1 MISLIV
7 GLIMFNRNP
16 NYYRDRYRK
25 SIHQRMMEYQK
36 EMDNEYHSYM
46 SDLFQFCN
54 QFFGSKYSVEEWL
67 DLVDRK
73 GWINCNPNKID
84 IRKQYEDYL
93 KTEK

>member
-1 MISLIV
+1 
-7 GLIMFNRNP
+7 
-16 NYYRDRYRK
+16 
-25 SIHQRMMEYQK
+25 
-36 EMDNEYHSYM
+36 M